1 MATKEYLS
9 LKEILP
15 TIQDN
20 MWQHDA
26 NCSDADSTLFIP
38 TEMQGRKVSELYKQA
53 KSYCF
58 ECVVR
63 PECLTFA
70 IYNNMTEG
78 VWGGLTPLQRKG
90 LHKTNPVRDI
100 FKKKDSTNGRTN

>member
-1 MATKEYLS
+1 MATNDYLS
-9 LKEILP
+9 LSELLP
-15 TIQDN
+15 TIKDN
-20 MWQHDA
+20 VWQHSA
-26 NCSDADSTLFIP
+26 NCTDIDSTIFIP
-38 TEMQGRKVSELYKQA
+38 TEMQGRTVSKLYAKA

-58 ECVVR
+58 ECEVR

-78 VWGGLTPLQRKG
+78 VWGGLTPKQRKG